1 MLKLLSICENGK
13 TIELGLPVPNSENGI
28 EFSKQVGPENSTK
41 KVAGC
46 YYIYSPSNPE
56 LRTYVGHSIHLGK
69 RVKDHAK
76 GLQSST
82 GVQTAGSNVVVRV
95 YIPDPS
101 QLPATIPMALFVLIL
116 EQYLFYLLKP
126 TINRAFIASPGY
138 SNPDMDNTKHI
149 EKVKNLHIYFNDNK
163 YYHLHSLTNVS
174 ALSHLMDKERK
185 WAATIIDRG
194 GGFLSSSTIP
204 L

>member
-1 MLKLLSICENGK
+1 MLLYL
-13 TIELGLPVPNSENGI
+13 
-28 EFSKQVGPENSTK
+28 
-41 KVAGC
+41 
-46 YYIYSPSNPE
+46 IYSPNNPE
-56 LRTYVGHSIHLGK
+56 LGTYVGHSIHLGK

-82 GVQTAGSNVVVRV
+82 GNLVQTANAVVRV
-95 YIPDPS
+95 SIPDPS
-101 QLPATIPMALFVLIL
+101 QLPANISMALFILIL
-116 EQYLFYLLKP
+116 EQYLFFLFKP

-149 EKVKNLHIYFNDNK
+149 EKVGKNWFNNNT

-174 ALSHLMDKERK
+174 ALSHLMDKRYK

-194 GGFLSSSTIP
+194 GFYHHQLFLSKTILDNAIP
-204 L
+204 LPLSETRNLFDGWGYSLVLHPLSVLK